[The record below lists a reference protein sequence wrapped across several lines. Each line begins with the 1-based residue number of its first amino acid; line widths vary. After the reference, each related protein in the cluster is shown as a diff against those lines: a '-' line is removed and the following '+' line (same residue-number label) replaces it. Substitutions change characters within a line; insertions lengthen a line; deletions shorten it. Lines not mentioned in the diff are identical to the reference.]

1 MIARVLVP
9 MLAYI
14 SQSRGVMNR
23 EFGGCRARFSNKM
36 ARTKRCWSLCVC
48 CYHLW
53 KGRAK
58 SCPSFLNAH
67 AYG

>member
-48 CYHLW
+48 
-53 KGRAK
+53 
-58 SCPSFLNAH
+58 
-67 AYG
+67 